1 MNGAEAHHLY
11 RVAFACVFWQ
21 VLVGRRGGGVEDYG
35 VIPVESAP
43 SADLGCSSN

>member
-1 MNGAEAHHLY
+1 MNGAKAHHLY
-11 RVAFACVFWQ
+11 RVAFADISQ
-21 VLVGRRGGGVEDYG
+21 MLVGRRGGGVEDYG